1 MYKKA
6 KLHFKKNDPVL
17 YRASLLHDIKN
28 VTRSRNIFKDL
39 VRAIASQ
46 QLSGKAADTI
56 FGRLEKLV
64 GKDHFTPEKVYKIN
78 MSALRACGFS
88 NTKVVAIKDLTK
100 SVLDRRIDLNHV
112 HEFRDDEIY
121 RILTSVKGVGPWTV
135 EMILMFSLGREDIF
149 SVGDLGLRKG
159 IMYLYGLKSMP
170 SDKRIIS
177 LSKSWKPYRTYAA
190 RILWRVADEK
200 K

>member
-6 KLHFKKNDPVL
+6 KLHFKKSDPVL
-17 YRASLLHDIKN
+17 YKASLLHDIKN

-39 VRAIASQ
+39 IRVISSQ

-56 FGRLEKLV
+56 FGRLENVV
-64 GKDHFTPEKVYKIN
+64 GKDGFNPQKIFKIN
-78 MSALRACGFS
+78 RDSLRLCGFS
-88 NTKVVAIKDLTK
+88 NAKIVAIQDLTRCI
-100 SVLDRRIDLNHV
+100 LDKKIDLDSIYKLD
-112 HEFRDDEIY
+112 DDEIR
-121 RILTSVKGVGPWTV
+121 RILTSVKGIGPWTV

-149 SVGDLGLRKG
+149 SAGDLGLRKG

-170 SDKRIIS
+170 SDKKIMS

-190 RILWRVADEK
+190 RILWRVADERK
-200 K
+200 